1 MKGEDKLKAL
11 RELMKQKGYDA
22 YIIPHGDQ
30 HNNEYLAEPDER
42 IKFISNFSGSNGIGL
57 VTQNTALMWTD
68 GRYYIQIE
76 KELYPGWKMKKLGQ
90 NEESLTQYVSNNL
103 SAGSTIGFDYSLMTH
118 EKAKIIK
125 LSLKDYK
132 FIDDTENI
140 IDAVWGKDKPT
151 YKGDKLMIL
160 SEKLTGMS
168 VENKLN
174 YLDKYIKSQYPNLT
188 NYRLFTSKLDNIAW
202 LLNLRGNDIQYN
214 PLFFSYVFLYNDSD
228 GLYVHLFI
236 NKDKV
241 DTKELQEYCKNNKI
255 KIFDYSDMLKEL
267 KEPKDGIT
275 TLIDEKFSNHRI
287 ILSCENI
294 KYIITKSDTIEF
306 IKSIKNQ
313 TEIEGFKKANL
324 KDSVALIKFFAWIED
339 ELLTKGRTDLNEYEI
354 GLKNKQVR
362 EDQENFMGE
371 SFHPI
376 CACGPNAA
384 IIHYSQSATSH
395 SNISKNLILLCDTG
409 AQYLEGT
416 TDITRTVHYGKPTEK
431 EKEMYTRVLLGNL
444 SFERL
449 IFPKNYTLAY
459 LDAVPRF
466 YLNIVNEDY
475 LHSTSHG
482 VGHFLNVHEGPRG
495 GYLYPGRIITNEPG
509 YYAKDKFG
517 IRIENEILVVDK
529 GNNKLGF
536 ENLTLL
542 PYERNLIDMNLIS
555 NEFKKYI
562 DDFHKKVFDTLSP
575 YLKGDEK
582 SLDYL
587 KRKTQPL

>member
-1 MKGEDKLKAL
+1 MKGDDKLKAL

-30 HNNEYLAEPDER
+30 HNNEYIAEPDER

-255 KIFDYSDMLKEL
+255 KIFDYNDMLKEL

-495 GYLYPGRIITNEPG
+495 GFLYPGRIITNEPG

>member
-30 HNNEYLAEPDER
+30 HNNEYIAEPDER